1 MIFETVKNKR
11 IWNGSKQNS
20 GTYEI
25 DIAVQNGAFLI
36 IQIVQLYGKLFEVN
50 LNNSNTQVP

>member
-36 IQIVQLYGKLFEVN
+36 IQIVQLFKIN